1 MLKKLSSLYY
11 YDYENNLLKQA
22 KINKIDL
29 YTYCLTLLLSTL
41 GVNFYKNFIK
51 ISKFMFFQANNT
63 QNESINSG
71 LIGNLINYN
80 KLSINLCNSND
91 FDINKKV
98 LFSGCILIYYL

>member
-1 MLKKLSSLYY
+1 
-11 YDYENNLLKQA
+11 
-22 KINKIDL
+22 
-29 YTYCLTLLLSTL
+29 
-41 GVNFYKNFIK
+41 
-51 ISKFMFFQANNT
+51 MFFQANNT